1 MSKHESHSDP
11 NKYTDPALRDKIKE
25 EVMAGD
31 KGGKPG
37 QWSARKAQLVATE
50 YEHAGGGFKGG
61 PDESQKSLQKWG
73 DEKWHTA
80 DGGKA
85 QHEDGTVSR
94 YLPDAAWNELSE
106 KEKAETNRKKEEG
119 SKKGKQFVANTE
131 EAKEAR
137 KHATKG
143 KAPARKKTAGKSTA
157 KKAPAKAAAKKT
169 AAAKKAP
176 AKKTAAAKSKAPT
189 KKTAAKAST

>member
-11 NKYTDPALRDKIKE
+11 NKYTDPELRDKIKA

-61 PDESQKSLQKWG
+61 PDASQKSLQKWG

-85 QHEDGTVSR
+85 QHEDGTTSR

-119 SKKGKQFVANTE
+119 SKKGKQFIANTE
-131 EAKEAR
+131 KAKEAR
-137 KHATKG
+137 KHAPEEN
-143 KAPARKKTAGKSTA
+143 APARKKAATKKTAGA
-157 KKAPAKAAAKKT
+157 KKTPAKKT
-169 AAAKKAP
+169 ATAKSKTP
-176 AKKTAAAKSKAPT
+176 AKKTAAKS
-189 KKTAAKAST
+189 ST

>member
-11 NKYTDPALRDKIKE
+11 NKYTDPELRDKIKA

-61 PDESQKSLQKWG
+61 PDASQKSLQKWG

-85 QHEDGTVSR
+85 QHEDGTTSR

-119 SKKGKQFVANTE
+119 SKKGKQFIANTE
-131 EAKEAR
+131 KAKEAR
-137 KHATKG
+137 KHATEG
-143 KAPARKKTAGKSTA
+143 NAPARKKAATKGPA
-157 KKAPAKAAAKKT
+157 KKAASKTATKKT
-169 AAAKKAP
+169 GGAKKAP
-176 AKKTAAAKSKAPT
+176 AKKTAAKSKTPA
-189 KKTAAKAST
+189 KKTAAKSST